1 MNRGEASKQQIA
13 AFEQELLDALDDEII
28 RPLCVD
34 IETDLRQH
42 IHSARSGG
50 AVNVEVKDIG
60 KFLRVIP
67 LRVAMKEF
75 DIRSQVAFCLNASFC
90 NQPAVSIDDV
100 RMREEMR
107 SLAISKYGLS
117 LAEDER
123 PEQTVEGG
131 IDALEVIRE
140 VHLFVSEYC
149 YDFHSQRYVERA
161 NRSGLGIQQV
171 SSSIRTHGIGFTHSV
186 ICSVHEYLTQRF
198 QQFSQLLFDDKIRS
212 VMAKESRTFRRE
224 QSGPKAFNSA
234 ATPAPSKDYSMVS
247 IFAAVSAA

>member
-1 MNRGEASKQQIA
+1 
-13 AFEQELLDALDDEII
+13 
-28 RPLCVD
+28 
-34 IETDLRQH
+34 
-42 IHSARSGG
+42 
-50 AVNVEVKDIG
+50 
-60 KFLRVIP
+60 
-67 LRVAMKEF
+67 MKEF
-75 DIRSQVAFCLNASFC
+75 NIRSQVAFCLNASFC

-107 SLAISKYGLS
+107 SLAISKYGLP

-140 VHLFVSEYC
+140 VHLFVSEYS

-186 ICSVHEYLTQRF
+186 ISSVHEYLTQRF

-224 QSGPKAFNSA
+224 QSGPKSFNGA

-247 IFAAVSAA
+247 IFAAVCAA